1 MVLNLILG
9 QKTLVTLH
17 KHMHMFNGIISFNMS
32 FYLSLSSRGS
42 KDVFS
47 NNHGGD
53 FQTLLNHPL
62 DLQTDAW
69 EVALAEMTYSG
80 QTFPNIQ
87 PEETLVTLRYNGRPP
102 FNKDYVI
109 SYEQSLKLSV
119 TFGLYAVDCESP
131 LTYTKIREVHIQF
144 PPQNYTWLNF
154 TDMFTEMY
162 LNKFGNSITISANRF
177 KFVESHKEF
186 KPYLHVKFSPYFVY
200 LFHIDTHE
208 YSSTLPTDRH
218 DIGFIVPPT
227 LKEKDGDMIVMSPY
241 IKGGDVYIEVDG
253 MRVFYMKRQ
262 YWTYY
267 LFKDALK
274 AWSQNQTDQSWLS
287 SITLEADVVNGK
299 WEYKLIFVA
308 NPLKK
313 GGQFGNDHII
323 VIISDGFS
331 SMYFPKYASFRVNE
345 VKFDTPCY

>member
-1 MVLNLILG
+1 
-9 QKTLVTLH
+9 
-17 KHMHMFNGIISFNMS
+17 
-32 FYLSLSSRGS
+32 
-42 KDVFS
+42 
-47 NNHGGD
+47 
-53 FQTLLNHPL
+53 
-62 DLQTDAW
+62 
-69 EVALAEMTYSG
+69 
-80 QTFPNIQ
+80 
-87 PEETLVTLRYNGRPP
+87 
-102 FNKDYVI
+102 
-109 SYEQSLKLSV
+109 
-119 TFGLYAVDCESP
+119 
-131 LTYTKIREVHIQF
+131 
-144 PPQNYTWLNF
+144 
-154 TDMFTEMY
+154 
-162 LNKFGNSITISANRF
+162 ANRF

-186 KPYLHVKFSPYFVY
+186 KPFLHVKFSPYFVY

-208 YSSTLPTDRH
+208 YQSLLPTDRH

-274 AWSQNQTDQSWLS
+274 SWSLNQTDQSWLS

-308 NPLKK
+308 SSLKK
-313 GGQFGNDHII
+313 GGKYDNDHII

-331 SMYFPKYASFRVNE
+331 SMYFPKYPSSRMNK
-345 VKFDTPCY
+345 VKFDTPYAIELDDFH

>member
-17 KHMHMFNGIISFNMS
+17 KYVHMFNGIISFNMS
-32 FYLSLSSRGS
+32 FYLSLSSKGS
-42 KDVFS
+42 KDVFP

-53 FQTLLNHPL
+53 FQSLLNHPL

-69 EVALAEMTYSG
+69 EVALVEMTYSG

-87 PEETLVTLRYNGRPP
+87 SEETLVTLRYNGRPP

-131 LTYTKIREVHIQF
+131 LVYTKIREVHIQF

-162 LNKFGNSITISANRF
+162 LNKFGNSITITANRF

-186 KPYLHVKFSPYFVY
+186 KPFLHVKFSPYFVY
-200 LFHIDTHE
+200 LFHIDIHE
-208 YSSTLPTDRH
+208 YKSLLLTDRH

-241 IKGGDVYIEVDG
+241 MKGGDVYIEVDG

-274 AWSQNQTDQSWLS
+274 SWSLNQTDQSWLT
-287 SITLEADVVNGK
+287 SITLEADVVDGK

-308 NPLKK
+308 N
-313 GGQFGNDHII
+313 
-323 VIISDGFS
+323 
-331 SMYFPKYASFRVNE
+331 
-345 VKFDTPCY
+345 